1 MASSSTAPAAPASP
15 APRPVRTR
23 RPAYPPPRRRRGPG
37 LAQRVPVYVVL
48 LFGTVLMVLP
58 LLWMIS
64 TSLASTKFVTTFPP
78 KIIPDTFELANYA
91 HIFSDTQLGRY
102 LINSVIIVIPSMIG
116 QVLASS
122 FAGYALAR
130 LRAPGRWL
138 WFVITLCT
146 LMIPYEATIVPTFV
160 MFRYLG
166 WINTFWPLIVP
177 QLFGS
182 GYSVFLMR
190 QFIMQIPT
198 EYDEAARLDG
208 LSYFGI
214 WRRIIAPLSA
224 PAMATVAIFTFT
236 FQWGNFLGPLI
247 YINDSDKYP
256 LALGLYAMT
265 QTSNVGQT
273 PDWNLIMAGS
283 MLLTVPMV
291 MVYFFGQRLL
301 YEGANALGQIR
312 V

>member
-1 MASSSTAPAAPASP
+1 MSDRGDT
-15 APRPVRTR
+15 VGR
-23 RPAYPPPRRRRGPG
+23 RPLLPWLSTYVA
-37 LAQRVPVYVVL
+37 LAI
-48 LFGTVLMVLP
+48 GTLLMVMP
-58 LLWMIS
+58 LLWMVS
-64 TSLASTKFVTTFPP
+64 TSLADSKYATTFPP
-78 KIIPDTFELANYA
+78 KFFPSAFQLDNYVR
-91 HIFSDTQLGRY
+91 IFTDQHLGAY
-102 LINSVIIVIPSMIG
+102 LLNSILITIPSIIG

-130 LRAPGRWL
+130 LRAPGHRI
-138 WFVITLCT
+138 WFIITLAT
-146 LMIPYEATIVPTFV
+146 LMIPYEATIIPTFI
-160 MFRYLG
+160 MFRYLN

-182 GYSVFLMR
+182 GYSIFLMR

-198 EYDEAARLDG
+198 EYDEAGRLEG
-208 LSYFGI
+208 LGFFGI
-214 WRRIIAPLSA
+214 WRHLIAPLSA

-247 YINDSDKYP
+247 FINDPDKYP

-273 PDWNLIMAGS
+273 PEWNLIMAGG

-291 MVYFFGQRLL
+291 LVYFFGQRLVF
-301 YEGANALGQIR
+301 ESTNNLGRIR

>member
-1 MASSSTAPAAPASP
+1 MR
-15 APRPVRTR
+15 PRW
-23 RPAYPPPRRRRGPG
+23 G
-37 LAQRVPVYVVL
+37 QRIPVYVVL
-48 LFGTVLMVLP
+48 LFGTALMVLP
-58 LLWMIS
+58 LLWMVS
-64 TSLASTKFVTTFPP
+64 TSLASTKYVTTFPP
-78 KIIPDTFELANYA
+78 KLFPDTFEFANYGR
-91 HIFSDTQLGRY
+91 IFSDTDLGRY
-102 LINSVIIVIPSMIG
+102 LFNSVVIVIPSMVG
-116 QVLASS
+116 QVVASS

-130 LRAPGRWL
+130 LRAPGRRI
-138 WFVITLCT
+138 WFVVTLAT

-160 MFRYLG
+160 TFQYLG

-182 GYSVFLMR
+182 GYSIFLMR

-208 LSYFGI
+208 LGYFGI
-214 WRRIIAPLSA
+214 WRRIIVPLSV
-224 PAMATVAIFTFT
+224 PALATVAIFTFT

-247 YINDSDKYP
+247 YINDPEKYP

-273 PDWNLIMAGS
+273 PDWNLIMAGG

-291 MVYFFGQRLL
+291 MVYFFGQRFL
-301 YEGANALGQIR
+301 YEGGNALGRIR

>member
-1 MASSSTAPAAPASP
+1 
-15 APRPVRTR
+15 
-23 RPAYPPPRRRRGPG
+23 
-37 LAQRVPVYVVL
+37 
-48 LFGTVLMVLP
+48 
-58 LLWMIS
+58 MIS
-64 TSLASTKFVTTFPP
+64 TSLASTKYVTTFPP
-78 KIIPDTFELANYA
+78 RIIPNTFQVANYGR
-91 HIFSDTQLGRY
+91 IFSDTDLGKY
-102 LINSVIIVIPSMIG
+102 LLNSVVIVIPSMVG
-116 QVLASS
+116 QVVASS

-130 LRAPGRWL
+130 LRAPGRRV

-182 GYSVFLMR
+182 GYSIFLMR

-214 WRRIIAPLSA
+214 WRRIIVPLSV

-273 PDWNLIMAGS
+273 PDWNLIMAGG

-291 MVYFFGQRLL
+291 MVYFFGQRFL
-301 YEGANALGQIR
+301 YEGANTLGQIR

>member
-1 MASSSTAPAAPASP
+1 MATSSQAPAATRSALRTGSP
-15 APRPVRTR
+15 GQVPSTPR
-23 RPAYPPPRRRRGPG
+23 PRRRRPG
-37 LAQRVPVYVVL
+37 LLQRIPAYVIL

-58 LLWMIS
+58 LLWMIT
-64 TSLASTKFVTTFPP
+64 TSLASTKYVTTFPP
-78 KIIPDTFELANYA
+78 KLIPDSFQVANYVR
-91 HIFSDTQLGRY
+91 IFSDAGLGRY
-102 LINSVIIVIPSMIG
+102 LVNSVVIVIPSMVG
-116 QVLASS
+116 QVVASS
-122 FAGYALAR
+122 LAGYALAR
-130 LRAPGRWL
+130 LRAPGRRI

-177 QLFGS
+177 QMFGS
-182 GYSVFLMR
+182 GYSIFLMR

-208 LSYFGI
+208 LGYFGV
-214 WRRIIAPLSA
+214 WRRIIVPLSV

-247 YINDSDKYP
+247 YINDSGKYP

-273 PDWNLIMAGS
+273 PDWNLIMAGG

-291 MVYFFGQRLL
+291 MVYFFGQRFL
-301 YEGANALGQIR
+301 YEGANALGRIR

>member
-1 MASSSTAPAAPASP
+1 MG
-15 APRPVRTR
+15 PRFVRR
-23 RPAYPPPRRRRGPG
+23 I
-37 LAQRVPVYVVL
+37 PVYVVL
-48 LFGTVLMVLP
+48 LFGTALMVLP
-58 LLWMIS
+58 LLWMVS
-64 TSLASTKFVTTFPP
+64 TSLASTKYVTTFPP
-78 KIIPDTFELANYA
+78 KLFPDSFAFANYGR
-91 HIFSDTQLGRY
+91 IFSDTDLGRY
-102 LINSVIIVIPSMIG
+102 LFNSVVIVIPSMIG
-116 QVLASS
+116 QVVASS

-130 LRAPGRWL
+130 LRAPGRRI
-138 WFVITLCT
+138 WFVVTLAT

-160 MFRYLG
+160 TFQYLG

-182 GYSVFLMR
+182 GYSIFLMR

-208 LSYFGI
+208 LGYFGI
-214 WRRIIAPLSA
+214 WRRIIVPLSV
-224 PAMATVAIFTFT
+224 PALATVAIFTFT

-247 YINDSDKYP
+247 YINDPDKYP

-273 PDWNLIMAGS
+273 PDWNLIMAGG

-291 MVYFFGQRLL
+291 MVYFFGQRFL
-301 YEGANALGQIR
+301 YEGGNALGQIR